1 MSHIYAIFICF
12 LFPVDYLFL
21 LFYVLLMLEQIF
33 LWMWYSFSVGLLAIT
48 FFCLYFYCFGINN
61 HYLSTSTLNYIKL
74 CHTLYKSFTIVYI
87 DFFASVFWAIAVIQF
102 TFSYCKLLNLA
113 IITYNIQLS
122 SKLSCK
128 KNYSCIYSILPF
140 LGLLIPLCRFR
151 FLFYTIVLLLKVL
164 SFSFLVFCSVLTF
177 LIL

>member
-1 MSHIYAIFICF
+1 MLF
-12 LFPVDYLFL
+12 LFVFYFL
-21 LFYVLLMLEQIF
+21 LITCFFFFMFCLCWSKLF

-74 CHTLYKSFTIVYI
+74 FHTLYKSFTIVCI

-102 TFSYCKLLNLA
+102 TFSYCKLLNIA